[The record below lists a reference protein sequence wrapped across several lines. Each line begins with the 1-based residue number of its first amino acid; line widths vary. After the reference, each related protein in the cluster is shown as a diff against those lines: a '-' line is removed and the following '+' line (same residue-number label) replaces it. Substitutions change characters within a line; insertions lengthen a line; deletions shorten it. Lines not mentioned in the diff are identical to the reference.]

1 MPSGVRPPRT
11 ESQLGWLMRRDGPA
25 APQPIISSALSSTE
39 AQPAKARQPILYADQ
54 LWRQQRFFAGF
65 LVAVGV
71 AMTGLL
77 IYKNQLNQTSN
88 LIWAMYIPSGLLLG
102 GAFLF
107 YKWRSFVEPLDEGL
121 KVSALRS
128 SVLIG
133 YDSIRSVKV
142 QPLKLAFQD
151 NRKKMVAPMMRP
163 LLERPALFVRL
174 RNDESSMAAI
184 KKTLGARVVYDDM
197 IALPVRDADAVSWE
211 ISSRLPDR
219 LGQNQGGGRRR
230 KRRR

>member
-1 MPSGVRPPRT
+1 M
-11 ESQLGWLMRRDGPA
+11 
-25 APQPIISSALSSTE
+25 SSTE
-39 AQPAKARQPILYADQ
+39 TQPASPRQPILYADQ

-71 AMTGLL
+71 GMTGLL
-77 IYKNQLNQTSN
+77 LYKGQLTTTSN
-88 LIWAMYIPSGLLLG
+88 LIWLMYIPSGLLLG

-107 YKWRSFVEPLDEGL
+107 YKWRSFAEPLDEGL

-128 SVLIG
+128 SVLIP
-133 YDSIRSVKV
+133 YETIRSVKV
-142 QPLKLAFQD
+142 QPLKLAFLD
-151 NRKKMVAPMMRP
+151 KRKRMVAPMMKP

-174 RNDESSMAAI
+174 RNDEAEIAAI
-184 KKTLGARVVYDDM
+184 KKTLGGRVVFDDM
-197 IALPVRDADAVSWE
+197 IALPLKDADALSWE